1 MAKYSESNY
10 INLTRDC
17 AVKYAETPLAN
28 KANLH
33 VHDAYE
39 VTLILCDDVN
49 VFANDEYYPV
59 PFGTLLIFNTMDS
72 HRIEYKGN
80 DVYRRFVLQF
90 KPEFLSKL
98 DTLSHKLLRS
108 FFLRNFERPNML
120 PLTEDELSD
129 TLEFYNRMRKIQSKE
144 FMKTERMT
152 FALAEFL
159 VFLNE
164 LYFTKNMNK
173 FPTNYNEYGAIYKAI
188 LYIQDNYANTLTRK
202 TLSTLTGINERTLCD
217 HFKNVTGM
225 TTNQYILTYRL
236 SVAKNLLM
244 SGIQTTAVSEKTGFD
259 NYSNFSRTFKNHVGL
274 SPKQYAMKFATQPKD
289 SQ

>member
-10 INLTRDC
+10 INLSRDC

-39 VTLILCDDVN
+39 VTLILSDDVN

-129 TLEFYNRMRKIQSKE
+129 TLEFYNRMRKIQNKE

-164 LYFTKNMNK
+164 LYFTKNKSK

-188 LYIQDNYANTLTRK
+188 LYIQDNYSEDLSRK
-202 TLSTLTGINERTLCD
+202 TLSNLTGINERTLCD

-236 SVAKNLLM
+236 SVAKNLLIGGM
-244 SGIQTTAVSEKTGFD
+244 QTTEVAEKTGFD

-274 SPKQYAMKFATQPKD
+274 SPKQYAMQY
-289 SQ
+289 SGS

>member
-10 INLTRDC
+10 VNINREC
-17 AVKYAETPLAN
+17 NIKYAENPLPN

-39 VTLILCDDVN
+39 VTLILCDNVN
-49 VFANDEYYPV
+49 LFVNDETYPV
-59 PFGTLLIFNTMDS
+59 PFGSLLIFNTMDS

-80 DVYRRFVLQF
+80 DVYRRYVLQF
-90 KPEFLSKL
+90 KPEFLSQL
-98 DTLSHKLLRS
+98 DTFSHKLLRS
-108 FFLRNFERPNML
+108 FFLRNFDRPNML
-120 PLTEDELSD
+120 ALTEDELSD
-129 TLEFYNRMRKIQSKE
+129 TLEFYNRMRKIRDKAS
-144 FMKTERMT
+144 MKKERMT

-164 LYFTKNMNK
+164 LYFAKNVSK

-188 LYIQDNYANTLTRK
+188 LYIQDNYSGDLTRK
-202 TLSTLTGINERTLCD
+202 TLSTVTGINERTLCD

-244 SGIQTTAVSEKTGFD
+244 SGMQTTAVSEKTGFD

-274 SPKQYAMKFATQPKD
+274 SPKQYAMQF
-289 SQ
+289 SSL

>member
-1 MAKYSESNY
+1 M
-10 INLTRDC
+10 
-17 AVKYAETPLAN
+17 
-28 KANLH
+28 
-33 VHDAYE
+33 
-39 VTLILCDDVN
+39 
-49 VFANDEYYPV
+49 
-59 PFGTLLIFNTMDS
+59 
-72 HRIEYKGN
+72 
-80 DVYRRFVLQF
+80 QF

-144 FMKTERMT
+144 FMKAERMT

-164 LYFTKNMNK
+164 LYFAKNEKNL
-173 FPTNYNEYGAIYKAI
+173 PTNYNEYGAIYKAI
-188 LYIQDNYANTLTRK
+188 LYIQENYSGDLTRK

-236 SVAKNLLM
+236 SVAKSLLM
-244 SGIQTTAVSEKTGFD
+244 SGIQTTEVSEKTGFD

-274 SPKQYAMKFATQPKD
+274 SPKQYAMKY
-289 SQ
+289 SGG

>member
-10 INLTRDC
+10 INLNRDC
-17 AVKYAETPLAN
+17 SVKYAENPLPSR
-28 KANLH
+28 ANLH

-49 VFANDEYYPV
+49 VFVNDEYYPV
-59 PFGTLLIFNTMDS
+59 PFGALMIFNTMDA

-80 DVYRRFVLQF
+80 GIYRRFVLQF

-98 DTLSHKLLRS
+98 DTMSHKLLRS
-108 FFLRNFERPNML
+108 FFLRNFDRPNFL
-120 PLTEDELSD
+120 PLSEDELDETVS
-129 TLEFYNRMRKIQSKE
+129 FYTRMSKLQNKS
-144 FMKTERMT
+144 FMKKERLT

-164 LYFTKNMNK
+164 LYFSKNENK
-173 FPTNYNEYGAIYKAI
+173 LPTNYNEYGAIYKAI
-188 LYIQDNYANTLTRK
+188 LYIQENYASDVSRK
-202 TLSTLTGINERTLCD
+202 TLSTITGIPERTLCD

-236 SVAKNLLM
+236 SVAKSLLLNGM
-244 SGIQTTAVSEKTGFD
+244 QTTAVSEKTGFD

-274 SPKQYAMKFATQPKD
+274 SPKQYAMKFISRTNV
-289 SQ
+289 

>member
-10 INLTRDC
+10 ININREC
-17 AVKYAETPLAN
+17 SIKYAENPLPN

-39 VTLILCDDVN
+39 VTLILCDNVN
-49 VFANDEYYPV
+49 LFVNDETYPV
-59 PFGTLLIFNTMDS
+59 PFGSLLIFNTMDS

-80 DVYRRFVLQF
+80 DVYRRYVLQF
-90 KPEFLSKL
+90 KPEFLSQL
-98 DTLSHKLLRS
+98 DTFSHKLLRS
-108 FFLRNFERPNML
+108 FFLRNFDRPNML
-120 PLTEDELSD
+120 ALTEDELSD
-129 TLEFYNRMRKIQSKE
+129 TLEFYNRMRKIRDNAS
-144 FMKTERMT
+144 MKKERMT

-164 LYFTKNMNK
+164 LYFAKNVSK

-188 LYIQDNYANTLTRK
+188 LYIQDNYSGDLTRK
-202 TLSTLTGINERTLCD
+202 TLSTVTGINERTLCD

-244 SGIQTTAVSEKTGFD
+244 SGMQTTAVSEKTGFD

-274 SPKQYAMKFATQPKD
+274 SPKQYAMQY
-289 SQ
+289 SGS

>member
-17 AVKYAETPLAN
+17 TVKYAENPLLSR
-28 KANLH
+28 ANLH

-39 VTLILCDDVN
+39 VTLILSDDVN
-49 VFANDEYYPV
+49 VFANDESYPV
-59 PFGTLLIFNTMDS
+59 PFGALLIFNTMDS
-72 HRIEYKGN
+72 HRIEYKGS
-80 DVYRRFVLQF
+80 DVYRRFVLHF

-98 DTLSHKLLRS
+98 NTLSHKLLRS
-108 FFLRNFERPNML
+108 FFLRNFEKPNML
-120 PLTEDELSD
+120 SLTEDELSD
-129 TLEFYNRMRKIQSKE
+129 TLEFYNRMRKIQGKE

-164 LYFTKNMNK
+164 LYFTKNESSL
-173 FPTNYNEYGAIYKAI
+173 PTNYNDYAPIYKAI
-188 LYIQDNYANTLTRK
+188 LYVQENYSSELTRK
-202 TLSTLTGINERTLCD
+202 TLSTLTGINERTLCEY
-217 HFKNVTGM
+217 FKDVTGM

-236 SVAKNLLM
+236 SVAKSLLLGGM
-244 SGIQTTAVSEKTGFD
+244 PTAEVSEKTGFD

-274 SPKQYAMKFATQPKD
+274 SPKQYAMRFVDHRTE
-289 SQ
+289 